1 MPTFVL
7 THSHKP
13 DECAVAIAAWKGFA
27 SPLRHGTPLGSC
39 AHGGHHVWWTVE
51 ATDHAAALALLP
63 DYVARRTIADEVRE
77 VHLP

>member
-1 MPTFVL
+1 MPKFVL

-27 SPLRHGTPLGSC
+27 SPLRHGSPLGSC
-39 AHGGHHVWWTVE
+39 AHGGHRVWWTVDASDE
-51 ATDHAAALALLP
+51 AAALSLLP
-63 DYVARRTIADEVRE
+63 DYVARRTVADEVRE